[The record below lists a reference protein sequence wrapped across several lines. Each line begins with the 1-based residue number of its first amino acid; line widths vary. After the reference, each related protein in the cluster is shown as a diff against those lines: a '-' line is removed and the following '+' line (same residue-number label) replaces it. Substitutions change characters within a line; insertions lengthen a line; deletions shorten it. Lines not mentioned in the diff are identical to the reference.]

1 MDRNWDA
8 GAPAGGGLPALP
20 PELDPRGRRRHHR
33 HLPGAS
39 GALHSG
45 GIIVKILAAA
55 MSLFIVVYIGYLW
68 NTVRG
73 LNDVGRLQL
82 SSLGG
87 HSVNVKTGKVTTRYD
102 IDGKDQN
109 ILIAGNDDRSALTL
123 KQVRELKVGR
133 DGGSLNTDTMMIVH
147 VPADGS
153 QATLISLPRD
163 SYVNIPGYGMNKLNA
178 AYPLGYNNARGDA
191 NARRAAGADKLIQV
205 VEKLTGL
212 NIDHFVQVS
221 LLGFVT
227 ISDAVGGVSVDLCH
241 SVNDTV
247 AHNESIGLSGG
258 SGLVMSKGMHTIK
271 GVQALEFVRQ
281 REGLPRGDIDRTARQ
296 RYFLTAAF
304 RTVASAGTLL
314 NIGKLQNLVS
324 AVDKSIYVDQ
334 GLNMLD
340 LAKQM
345 SNLSANNI
353 RGEAIPTDHYED
365 TPVGNAGIIIPSQ
378 VRAFVHRLDFWRQ
391 PVLRLQ
397 EGAAGRPEFGV
408 GDGAQLRRAERRRSD
423 CGVDA
428 RHRRLLHLGRQGLGT
443 RRDDDDHLSEGFRVA
458 GEDVV
463 ALRARRLGASGRC
476 LDGHADAGLR
486 RHHCQVEAEPRREP
500 EERQEEVAEGDRL
513 EVHQLSP
520 EALFDRLL
528 AADPGRPFVTYYDE
542 ASGER
547 SELSRKS
554 LANWVAKTH
563 FLLVDELGLGVGDTA
578 VIALPPH
585 WISVPALLGCLTAG
599 LALAPAGAG
608 DVAFAEPARLPV
620 DAPDV
625 YVIAPSSAA
634 VGLGD
639 AVPHGA
645 SDFVTAVRPQPDK
658 WPAVRLAAGPGDDC
672 LPGATRA
679 EVVERAVARAAELGA
694 GDGARVLTTAD
705 WTTPADWVDALCVPL
720 VVGGSLVV
728 VRNADE
734 AVVER
739 RMDQER
745 ASVRIR

>member
-1 MDRNWDA
+1 M
-8 GAPAGGGLPALP
+8 
-20 PELDPRGRRRHHR
+20 
-33 HLPGAS
+33 
-39 GALHSG
+39 
-45 GIIVKILAAA
+45 
-55 MSLFIVVYIGYLW
+55 
-68 NTVRG
+68 
-73 LNDVGRLQL
+73 
-82 SSLGG
+82 
-87 HSVNVKTGKVTTRYD
+87 TRTR
-102 IDGKDQN
+102 K
-109 ILIAGNDDRSALTL
+109 
-123 KQVRELKVGR
+123 
-133 DGGSLNTDTMMIVH
+133 
-147 VPADGS
+147 
-153 QATLISLPRD
+153 
-163 SYVNIPGYGMNKLNA
+163 
-178 AYPLGYNNARGDA
+178 
-191 NARRAAGADKLIQV
+191 RAAGADKLIQV
-205 VEKLTGL
+205 VENLTGL

-258 SGLVMSKGMHTIK
+258 SGLVMSKGVHTIK

-281 REGLPRGDIDRTARQ
+281 REGLPSGDIDRTARQ

-378 VRAFVHRLDFWRQ
+378 VRAFVHRLISGGSLSSDYKKAPLVDPSSVSVTVRNFGAQ
-391 PVLRLQ
+391 NG
-397 EGAAGRPEFGV
+397 GAAT
-408 GDGAQLRRAERRRSD
+408 AAST
-423 CGVDA
+423 
-428 RHRRLLHLGRQGLGT
+428 LGT
-443 RRDDDDHLSEGFRVA
+443 AGFSTSVDKASGRAATTTITYPKGIRVA

-578 VIALPPH
+578 VIALPA
-585 WISVPALLGCLTAG
+585 ALDLS
-599 LALAPAGAG
+599 AGA
-608 DVAFAEPARLPV
+608 ARLPHRRSRAGTCGCRRRGLRRAGPAAGRRAGRLRDRAV
-620 DAPDV
+620 LRRCRTGRRRSPRRVGLRDRGA
-625 YVIAPSSAA
+625 SAA
-634 VGLGD
+634 
-639 AVPHGA
+639 
-645 SDFVTAVRPQPDK
+645 
-658 WPAVRLAAGPGDDC
+658 
-672 LPGATRA
+672 
-679 EVVERAVARAAELGA
+679 
-694 GDGARVLTTAD
+694 
-705 WTTPADWVDALCVPL
+705 
-720 VVGGSLVV
+720 
-728 VRNADE
+728 
-734 AVVER
+734 
-739 RMDQER
+739 
-745 ASVRIR
+745 